1 MSEVLKVSNALRS
14 SRDPE
19 SVSLTIKGVLLG
31 LVPVVI
37 AAGKYWG
44 WDLAEAD
51 LTELINGLATLA
63 ASVMVIYGVLRKFI
77 KK

>member
-1 MSEVLKVSNALRS
+1 MSEVSKVSNILRS
-14 SRDPE
+14 SKDPE
-19 SVSLTIKGVLLG
+19 SISLTIKGVLLG
-31 LVPVVI
+31 FIPVII
-37 AAGKYWG
+37 AAGKFWG
-44 WDLAEAD
+44 WDLVETD